1 MANKMNHL
9 SISIKATEFQKFKHW
24 LHSTVGIDL
33 KETKTKLVEGRLAC
47 RLRHY
52 NLKNYNAYFEMI
64 TSKDAVI
71 EAQMAIDLLT
81 TNETYFFREPKHFD
95 FLSNDVLSKIYQ
107 GQNFRLWCAAS
118 STGEEPYTLAMT
130 LAEGLGTIPWQ
141 IVASDINQQ
150 VLEKARSGHYALERA
165 HNIPKHLL
173 HKYGLKGARSQQ
185 GTFLIQKTLRDKIQF
200 KQINLIN
207 ALPDIGK
214 FDVVFLRN
222 VMIYFDNETRIQ
234 VVNKIVHL
242 LKPGGYLF
250 VSHSESL
257 VGINTQL
264 KIVKP
269 SIFIKI

>member
-1 MANKMNHL
+1 MNYPQ
-9 SISIKATEFQKFKHW
+9 ISINAAEFQKFKLW
-24 LHSTVGIDL
+24 LYSTAGIDL

-52 NLKNYNAYFEMI
+52 NLGSYAAYFKMI
-64 TSKDAVI
+64 TSKNAIV

-95 FLSNDVLSKIYQ
+95 FLKNNLLAKVRK
-107 GQNFRLWCAAS
+107 GENFRLWCAAS

-130 LAEGLGTIPWQ
+130 LAEGLGTTPWQ
-141 IVASDINQQ
+141 IVASDINLQ

-165 HNIPKHLL
+165 HNIAPQLL
-173 HKYGLKGARSQQ
+173 RKYCLKGVGSQE
-185 GTFLIQKTLRDKIQF
+185 GTFLIQKTLRDKIEF
-200 KQINLIN
+200 NQINLIK
-207 ALPDIGK
+207 ALPDIGE
-214 FDVVFLRN
+214 FDVIFLRN
-222 VMIYFDNETRIQ
+222 VMIYFDNETRTQ

-264 KIVKP
+264 KIVQP
-269 SIFIKI
+269 SIFIKS

>member
-1 MANKMNHL
+1 MNNCP
-9 SISIKATEFQKFKHW
+9 ISINAAEFQKFKIW
-24 LHSTVGIDL
+24 LYNIAGIDL
-33 KETKTKLVEGRLAC
+33 KETKKKLVEGRLAC
-47 RLRHY
+47 RLKHFHLDSY
-52 NLKNYNAYFEMI
+52 AAYFKMI
-64 TSKDAVI
+64 SNPNESV

-81 TNETYFFREPKHFD
+81 TNETYFFREPKHFE
-95 FLSNDVLSKIYQ
+95 FLRNKLLTRASK

-130 LAEGLGTIPWQ
+130 LAEGLSTTPWQ

-173 HKYGLKGARSQQ
+173 QKYCLKGSGSQE
-185 GTFLIQKTLRDKIQF
+185 GTFLIQKALRDKIQF
-200 KQINLIN
+200 KQINLVK

-214 FDVVFLRN
+214 FDVIFLRN
-222 VMIYFDNETRIQ
+222 VMIYFDNETRIH
-234 VVNKIVHL
+234 VVNKIFEL

-257 VGINTQL
+257 VGINNHL
-264 KIVKP
+264 KTVQP
-269 SIFIKI
+269 SIFMKL

>member
-1 MANKMNHL
+1 MNYRPV
-9 SISIKATEFQKFKHW
+9 SISAAEFKKFKFW
-24 LHSTVGIDL
+24 LHNTAGIDL

-52 NLKNYNAYFEMI
+52 NLGSYGAYFKMI
-64 TSKDAVI
+64 TSKNARV
-71 EAQMAIDLLT
+71 EAQMAVDLLT

-95 FLSNDVLSKIYQ
+95 FLKRNLLVKARK
-107 GQNFRLWCAAS
+107 GKNFRLWCAAS

-130 LAEGLGTIPWQ
+130 LAEGLGTTPWQ
-141 IVASDINQQ
+141 IVASDINFQ
-150 VLEKARSGHYALERA
+150 VLEKARSGHYTLERA
-165 HNIPKHLL
+165 HTISKQLL
-173 HKYGLKGARSQQ
+173 HKYCLKGSGSQE

-214 FDVVFLRN
+214 FDVIFLRN
-222 VMIYFDNETRIQ
+222 VMIYFDNDTRTQ
-234 VVNKIVHL
+234 VVNKIVDL

-264 KIVKP
+264 KIVQP
-269 SIFIKI
+269 SVFIMS

>member
-1 MANKMNHL
+1 MNYPQ
-9 SISIKATEFQKFKHW
+9 ISINAAEFQKFKLW
-24 LHSTVGIDL
+24 LHNTAGIDL

-52 NLKNYNAYFEMI
+52 NLGSYAAYFEMI
-64 TSKDAVI
+64 TSKNAAV

-95 FLSNDVLSKIYQ
+95 FLEKNLLAKARK
-107 GQNFRLWCAAS
+107 GQTFRLWCAAS

-130 LAEGLGTIPWQ
+130 LAEGLGTTPWQ
-141 IVASDINQQ
+141 IVASDINLQ

-165 HNIPKHLL
+165 HNISKQLL
-173 HKYGLKGARSQQ
+173 CKYCLKGLGSQE
-185 GTFLIQKTLRDKIQF
+185 GTFLIQKALRDKIEF

-214 FDVVFLRN
+214 FDVIFLRN
-222 VMIYFDNETRIQ
+222 VMIYFNNETRIQ
-234 VVNKIVHL
+234 VVNKIVNL
-242 LKPGGYLF
+242 LKPGGHLF

-264 KIVKP
+264 KIVQP
-269 SIFIKI
+269 SVFIKS